1 MGEGVTDDEQ
11 QELFE
16 ERAGIRQ
23 YDGGMDRESAERAA
37 RADVERYRHQ
47 CEVNYLVELGH
58 KEGRRGTERY
68 LALVAQ
74 KRGNAAAE
82 GLRADAKAAY
92 LERTGRSPV
101 EQT

>member
-47 CEVNYLVELGH
+47 CEVNYLVELGR
-58 KEGRRGTERY
+58 KEGRRGVDRY
-68 LALVAQ
+68 LALVEQ
-74 KRGNAAAE
+74 KRGSAAAKR
-82 GLRADAKAAY
+82 LRADAKAAFI
-92 LERTGRSPV
+92 ERVGRSPV

>member
-1 MGEGVTDDEQ
+1 MGEGVTDEEQ
-11 QELFE
+11 KELFE

-23 YDGGMDRESAERAA
+23 HDGGMDLESAERAA

-47 CEVNYLVELGH
+47 CEVNHLVELGR

-74 KRGNAAAE
+74 KRGSVAAE
-82 GLRADAKAAY
+82 GLRADAKAAFI
-92 LERTGRSPV
+92 ERASRKAV
-101 EQT
+101 DQA

>member
-1 MGEGVTDDEQ
+1 MTDDE

-16 ERAGIRQ
+16 ERAAIRE

-47 CEVNYLVELGH
+47 CEVNYLVELGR

-68 LALVAQ
+68 LLLVER
-74 KRGNAAAE
+74 KRGTPAAE
-82 GLRADAKAAY
+82 RLRTDAKAAFI
-92 LERTGRSPV
+92 ERTGRRPV
-101 EQT
+101 ETR

>member
-47 CEVNYLVELGH
+47 CEVNHLVELGR

-68 LALVAQ
+68 LALVA
-74 KRGNAAAE
+74 KNRGTAAAE
-82 GLRADAKAAY
+82 RLRADAKAAY
-92 LERTGRSPV
+92 IERVGRKSV
-101 EQT
+101 GSK

>member
-1 MGEGVTDDEQ
+1 MGEGVTDEEQ

-37 RADVERYRHQ
+37 CADVEHYRHA
-47 CEVNYLVELGH
+47 CEINYLVTLGS
-58 KEGRRGTERY
+58 KEGRRGVDRY
-68 LALVAQ
+68 LVLVAQ
-74 KRGNAAAE
+74 KRGSAAAE

-101 EQT
+101 EQA